1 MVQLKLNLRLK
12 ENTKMETPAL
22 GKRSQSSVVFIPIC
36 VLAVAWTLWAV
47 FQMVMLLQEGS
58 NLKAL
63 KANQEP
69 TVQQAMKL
77 RSQLDSIAAKT
88 VELATKGNADARTVV
103 VALKQ
108 RGITIDPNAGR
119 GGK

>member
-1 MVQLKLNLRLK
+1 
-12 ENTKMETPAL
+12 METPAVDT
-22 GKRSQSSVVFIPIC
+22 KSQSTVLFVPMC
-36 VLAVAWTLWAV
+36 LLAVAWTLWAV

-77 RSQLDSIAAKT
+77 RAQLDSIAAKT
-88 VELATKGNADARTVV
+88 AELATKGNAGANTIV

-108 RGITIDPNAGR
+108 RGITIDPKAKR
-119 GGK
+119 SAEK